1 MQNPWSSISF
11 FVYLQIDLMMSDRH
25 PVKAM
30 CDIRDLGLF
39 YVVFSFPEKS
49 NPPVFDKCDGYVLVL
64 ASQSFIFFIQ
74 ATVCGVV
81 IFQNTVA
88 VELLN
93 KKHHCSIFAVL
104 ESHLFISY
112 GYTGSVFRIL
122 RQLGILHLILAALF
136 SAINLT
142 PSCRSGI
149 FSIPLDK

>member
-64 ASQSFIFFIQ
+64 TSHILYIFYP
-74 ATVCGVV
+74 G
-81 IFQNTVA
+81 
-88 VELLN
+88 
-93 KKHHCSIFAVL
+93 HCMWRGY
-104 ESHLFISY
+104 ISKY
-112 GYTGSVFRIL
+112 C
-122 RQLGILHLILAALF
+122 
-136 SAINLT
+136 
-142 PSCRSGI
+142 SCRI
-149 FSIPLDK
+149 VK